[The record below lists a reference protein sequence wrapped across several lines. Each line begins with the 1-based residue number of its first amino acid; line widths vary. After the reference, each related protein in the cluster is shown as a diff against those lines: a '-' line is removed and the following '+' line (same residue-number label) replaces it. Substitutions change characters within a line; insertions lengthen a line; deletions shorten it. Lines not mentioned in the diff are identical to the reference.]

1 MLGHVLCLL
10 ARGNAKSQRVYASP
24 IHCLCAAP
32 SVPYRGMLARPRS
45 FQVVKS
51 YCGHGIGDL
60 FHCAPNVPH
69 YAHNK
74 AVGIMKEGH
83 VFTIEPMINAGSWR
97 DRTWPDGWTAVTEDG
112 KRSAQ
117 FEHTLVV
124 TRDGCEV
131 LTRRL
136 EGSPPLWWEM
146 Q

>member
-1 MLGHVLCLL
+1 M
-10 ARGNAKSQRVYASP
+10 
-24 IHCLCAAP
+24 
-32 SVPYRGMLARPRS
+32 
-45 FQVVKS
+45 VKS

-60 FHCAPNVPH
+60 FHCSPNVPH

-74 AVGIMKEGH
+74 AVGVMREGH
-83 VFTIEPMINAGSWR
+83 VFTIEPMVNAGSWR

-131 LTRRL
+131 LTRRQVT
-136 EGSPPLWWEM
+136 SQPLWWEA
-146 Q
+146 QGD